1 MSKSFEHVTP
11 QPLDDPKAEKLAYG
25 VGYHGTDYASA
36 AAAAGIAYKNRQSA
50 QAGVGLRLRNITFAG
65 RVAYWRRRREEDEAD
80 RLAITQERAVVDE
93 AFVIDGLK
101 EIHKQAM
108 GVGNLS
114 VARQALVDLGKTL
127 GMFIDKTVNQNQN
140 IDLMSDEQ
148 LMAEVEQELGDHKD
162 DDGTVH

>member
-1 MSKSFEHVTP
+1 MPKLFEHMTH

-25 VGYHGTDYASA
+25 IGYHGTDYASA
-36 AAAAGIAYKNRQSA
+36 ATAAGIAYKNRQSA

-65 RVAYWRRRREEDEAD
+65 RVAYWRRRREEDEVD
-80 RLAITQERAVVDE
+80 RFTITRERAVVDE

-101 EIHKQAM
+101 EIHREAM

-114 VARQALVDLGKTL
+114 VARMALVDLGKTL
-127 GMFIDKTVNQNQN
+127 GMFIDKTMTHNQN

-148 LMAEVEQELGDHKD
+148 LMAEVDRELRDYED